1 MGIFD
6 AEIKLPGV
14 ITQVEADY
22 SAGYDPSAFGTT
34 DSVAI
39 IGTAFNGQVGVPVPV
54 YSVEHAVYIFGSAY
68 DSATRKEATLVSGI
82 QDAWDRGC
90 RTIYAVRVGGK
101 DIYKDFKFNIDSE
114 FKLRV
119 SSTFPSNV
127 TKDCYFTYDSTAG
140 AESITYYKPTDR
152 ATISEKRRGVVGSS
166 TGEVIK
172 NVININTDLG
182 LTKNDRLVDLIS
194 RFNEAANNNV
204 LKLSIVDKDGNDV
217 TASSEVYA
225 LPIGILFPGTYFLGR
240 EKSLCKEKV
249 ELSFIINEDGVVTPY
264 DGMTEAYFRK
274 LVINTDVTQPYPI
287 YADSAHKTEFRT
299 ILANENITVTK
310 DWDFLSVANLSDRA
324 FAKDKVDYEETQ
336 LSKFEIYKRLGSGFA
351 VTAKATKRNNA
362 TPRIA
367 ETPTSD
373 PNRVQPIIEGIYNNL
388 EDANIKYR
396 VLACAN
402 ADDSIN
408 GKLPRA
414 NDFKQVSPVSM
425 TVANGMI
432 ELTPKVDAD
441 DFSASKKYSVTLK
454 EVDSISGNL
463 SETFTE
469 TVFNVLP
476 ISEDENEVKTA
487 GLKEGTKILVKVAD
501 GEYKL
506 MRVDSKGLTVLD
518 DASYEGVQYIADSK
532 IYTGERGA
540 DEKIVFKPVAI
551 SGSIEIGGTSYK
563 NILGD
568 MLDSVFVFSA
578 GDSKLEPLGDFAS
591 VFGSEEETAVSFYAE
606 SFPFE
611 ENEIVISSHLF
622 DNITIEE
629 LVDEINKHPV
639 LGALFSAAL
648 TEEGTLSKD
657 DFVKEKI
664 MPDTTEIKSAVLE
677 ADRNADFN
685 YSLYIPYRTNDNF
698 VRQLAQHCTYVEL
711 KTCPTFGF
719 IGTSRMVNTGLTS
732 IAKRVNELLEMNF
745 DLYAKT
751 NYGINMLDR
760 QGLPYPVGKN
770 VNVVF
775 GQYFDVMENDNFTF
789 LSNGAAGYAGMVSQ
803 LPLDQSSTCQP
814 IALSEINFN
823 LSQSQLSA
831 LTAAG
836 IVTFRQ
842 SFTKGIVVT
851 DGVTMAP
858 ADSVYRR
865 LASSRIV
872 GAFEDLLR
880 AAAEPFIGKQ
890 NHAANRNALSTAI
903 KSRLD
908 KIVGTLVEDYDFTM
922 STDNSNKFSIINI
935 SYMVVPIYE
944 IREIRNSIKITDTLA
959 STTTGSR

>member
-6 AEIKLPGV
+6 QDIKLPGV

-34 DSVAI
+34 DSVAV
-39 IGTAFNGQVGVPVPV
+39 IGTAFNGPVGVPVPV

-68 DSATRKEATLVSGI
+68 DSATRKEASLVSGI

-90 RTIYAVRVGGK
+90 RTIYGVRIGGK

-114 FKLRV
+114 YKLRV

-140 AESITYYKPTDR
+140 AESISYYKPTER
-152 ATISEKRRGVVGSS
+152 ATISEKRKGVVGSS
-166 TGEVIK
+166 TGGVIK
-172 NVININTDLG
+172 NVIHVNTDLG

-194 RFNEAANNNV
+194 KFNVAADNNV
-204 LKLSIVDKDGNDV
+204 LKLSIVDKNGNDV
-217 TASSEVYA
+217 TSSSDVYG
-225 LPIGILFPGTYFLGR
+225 LPIGILFPGTYFVGR

-249 ELSFIINEDGVVTPY
+249 ELNFIINEEGVATPY
-264 DGMTEAYFRK
+264 DNMSEAYFRK
-274 LVINTDVTQPYPI
+274 LALNTDVTQPYPI
-287 YADSAHKTEFRT
+287 YADSAHKAEFRS
-299 ILANENITVTK
+299 ILANENITVSK
-310 DWDFLSVANLSDRA
+310 DWDFLSVLNLSDRA
-324 FAKDKVDYEETQ
+324 FAKDKFDYEETQ

-351 VTAKATKRNNA
+351 VTAKATKRNGS

-373 PNRVQPIIEGIYNNL
+373 PNRVQPITEGIYNNL

-396 VLACAN
+396 VIVCAN
-402 ADDSIN
+402 ADDEIN

-414 NDFKQVSPVSM
+414 KDFRQVSPVPL
-425 TVANGMI
+425 TLAGGLI
-432 ELTPKVDAD
+432 ELTPKVASD
-441 DFSASKKYSVTLK
+441 DFSASKKYSVTIK
-454 EVDSISGNL
+454 EVDSIMGDL
-463 SETFTE
+463 SKTYTE
-469 TVFNVLP
+469 KVFNVLP
-476 ISEDENEVKTA
+476 VSESADEVKKA
-487 GLKEGTKILVKVAD
+487 ELKAGTKLLVKVAD

-506 MRVDSKGLTVLD
+506 MRVDAKGLTTLD
-518 DASYEGVQYIADSK
+518 DASYDGVQYIADSM
-532 IYTGERGA
+532 IYAGA
-540 DEKIVFKPVAI
+540 LDAENKVVFKPVAI
-551 SGSIEIGGTSYK
+551 SGAISIDGKEYT

-568 MLDSVFVFSA
+568 LLDSVFVFKA
-578 GDSKLEPLGDFAS
+578 GTSKLEPLGDFAS
-591 VFGSEEETAVSFYAE
+591 VFGKEEDTAVSFYAE

-622 DNITIEE
+622 DNITVEE
-629 LVDEINKHPV
+629 LVDEINNHAV
-639 LGALFSAAL
+639 VGALFTAAL
-648 TEEGTLSKD
+648 TEDGTLVKD

-664 MPDTTEIKSAVLE
+664 LPGTTEVKSAVLTS
-677 ADRNADFN
+677 DRKPDFN

-719 IGTSRMVNTGLTS
+719 IGVRRMVNTGLVS
-732 IAKRVNELLEMNF
+732 VAERVNELLEANF
-745 DLYAKT
+745 DLYAKN
-751 NYGINMLDR
+751 NYGQNMLDR

-775 GQYFDVMENDNFTF
+775 GQYLDIMENDNFTF
-789 LSNGAAGYAGMVSQ
+789 VSNGAAGYAGMVSQ

-814 IALSEINFN
+814 IALSDLSFT
-823 LSQSQLSA
+823 LSQSQLSS

-858 ADSVYRR
+858 ADSIYRR
-865 LASSRIV
+865 LSSSRIM
-872 GAFEDLLR
+872 GAVEDLIR

-890 NHAANRNALSTAI
+890 NHTANRNALSTAI
-903 KSRLD
+903 KSKLD
-908 KIVGTLVEDYDFTM
+908 KIVGTLIEDFDFTM
-922 STDNSNKFSIINI
+922 TTDNSNKFSIINV
-935 SYMVVPIYE
+935 SYKIVPIYE
-944 IREIRNSIKITDTLA
+944 IREIRNNLKIENTLA
-959 STTTGSR
+959 STSTGTR